1 MKFGVNLFIW
11 TANFD
16 ASHLPLLP
24 RIKAAGFDGV
34 EISMYRGREF
44 AVSDVRRGLADNG
57 LECTIC
63 SILVDGLSMISD
75 DSSIRDKAVEQ
86 VKENIAATAECG
98 GKVIAGPLY
107 SPVGYLA
114 GRRRSQDEWKRG
126 VDCWQ
131 RLGQTLTSHG
141 VTAAIEPLNRFETF
155 FLNTAEDSARFCD
168 EINHPNVGILFDT
181 FHANIEEKDP
191 VGSIATLSATGK
203 LNHVHISENDRGTP
217 GRGHAKIRESIAH
230 LKALGYDGWLTIEAF
245 GRRVPGLAAATRVWR
260 DYFPDPEQVY
270 VEGYRFIRESW
281 DGLPVRAVSADQ
293 SRG

>member
-181 FHANIEEKDP
+181 FHANIEEKDIAAGYRR
-191 VGSIATLSATGK
+191 VGRHLK
-203 LNHVHISENDRGTP
+203 HVHTCENDRGTP
-217 GRGHAKIRESIAH
+217 GSGHIEWHPVFEAIRDI
-230 LKALGYDGWLTIEAF
+230 GYDGWLTIESFGSNLPEIAAAAAIWRDLAGTPEEVAF
-245 GRRVPGLAAATRVWR
+245 QGVRFIKQLAAGAR
-260 DYFPDPEQVY
+260 
-270 VEGYRFIRESW
+270 
-281 DGLPVRAVSADQ
+281 
-293 SRG
+293 

>member
-1 MKFGVNLFIW
+1 MRFGVNLFIW

-24 RIKAAGFDGV
+24 GIKAAGFDGV
-34 EISMYRGREF
+34 EIPMYRGREF
-44 AVSDVRRGLADNG
+44 AVADVRRGLADTG

-75 DSSIRDKAVEQ
+75 DAQVRAKAVEQ

-114 GRRRSQDEWKRG
+114 GRRRTAEEWKRA

-131 RLGQTLTSHG
+131 QLGPALTQHG

-155 FLNTAEDSARFCD
+155 FLNTAADAARFCD
-168 EINHPNVGILFDT
+168 EVNHPNVGVLFDT
-181 FHANIEEKDP
+181 FHANIEEKDIAEGYRT
-191 VGSIATLSATGK
+191 VGRHLK
-203 LNHVHISENDRGTP
+203 HVHTCENDRGTP
-217 GRGHAKIRESIAH
+217 GSGHVEWRPVFEAIRDV
-230 LKALGYDGWLTIEAF
+230 GYDGWMTIESF
-245 GRRVPGLAAATRVWR
+245 GSNLPEIAAAAAIWRDLAATPGDVAFDGVK
-260 DYFPDPEQVY
+260 
-270 VEGYRFIRESW
+270 FIRQLW
-281 DGLPVRAVSADQ
+281 ADVR
-293 SRG
+293 